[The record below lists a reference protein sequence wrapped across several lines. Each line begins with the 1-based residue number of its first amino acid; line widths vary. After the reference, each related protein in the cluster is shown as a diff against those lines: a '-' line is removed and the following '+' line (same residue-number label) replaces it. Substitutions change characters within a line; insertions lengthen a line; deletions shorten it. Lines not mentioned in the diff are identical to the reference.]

1 MKVTIEVVGRYI
13 AIIDKKVFTMELSDG
28 TTLRDLIRELEKR
41 YGLKLELGTE
51 SAIFIKGIPMEFKG
65 GLNAKLNDLDRVLI
79 VPAAFG
85 G

>member
-1 MKVTIEVVGRYI
+1 MKVIIEVVGRYI
-13 AIIDKKVFTMELSDG
+13 AIIGKKVFTIELEDG
-28 TTLRDLIRELEKR
+28 TTLGELIKELERR

-51 SAIFIKGIPMEFKG
+51 SAIFINGIPMEFKG
-65 GLNAKLNDLDRVLI
+65 GLNAKLKEFDRVLI